1 MYAVVETGGKQYR
14 VEVGQTVDVEHLP
27 AEVGATIELGRVL
40 MVSSD
45 TDGLKFGNPIVTGA
59 KVMADVVHHG
69 RGKKLIVFHYKAKTR
84 HRKKNG
90 HRQDYTRV
98 AVKDIA
104 LG

>member
-14 VEVGQTVDVEHLP
+14 VEVGQTVDVEHIP
-27 AEVGATIELGRVL
+27 AEVGDTVELGRVL
-40 MVSSD
+40 MVSTD
-45 TDGLKFGNPIVTGA
+45 DGLKFGTPIVAGA

-69 RGKKLIVFHYKAKTR
+69 RGKKLIVFRYKAKTR
-84 HRKKNG
+84 YRKKTG

>member
-14 VEVGQTVDVEHLP
+14 VEIGQTVDIEHIP
-27 AEVGATIELGRVL
+27 AEVGDTVELGRVL
-40 MVSSD
+40 MVSTD
-45 TDGLKFGNPIVTGA
+45 DGLKLGNPVVSGA

-69 RGKKLIVFHYKAKTR
+69 RGKKLIVFKYKAKTR
-84 HRKKNG
+84 YRKKTG